1 MAERGREGGV
11 GAPPNGDPVARP
23 LSGAYVLSWIGAY
36 VLSWVAGGSGG
47 QAASGSLSIVLAM
60 SVAQLLRAQ
69 RGHKL
74 EAANDFL
81 L

>member
-11 GAPPNGDPVARP
+11 GAPPNGDPAARP
-23 LSGAYVLSWIGAY
+23 FICAYVLSWMGAY
-36 VLSWVAGGSGG
+36 VLSWVSGGSGG
-47 QAASGSLSIVLAM
+47 QAASGSLSGVAM

-69 RGHKL
+69 RGHKV